1 MKALVICGPTGSGKS
16 RLAVNLAKKL
26 NGVVINADSIQIY
39 REIKIL
45 SGRPDFDDY
54 REAPHR
60 LYGIMSVYNTCSV
73 GVWREMALATIK
85 ECEFVGKLP
94 IICGGTGLYIKFLLD
109 ELSAIPKIPN
119 SIKLEAR
126 LELERIGNEGFRDL
140 LAKSDPVSA
149 SKIKTGDTNRLLRA
163 WEVFKTTAKPLPYWH
178 ELHKKQNTE
187 HKFFKVLLMPNR
199 EVLYSDCDKRF
210 LNFVNQGAV
219 DEAREFNINSLSS
232 ESPALKTLGL
242 SELIQYTK
250 GELDLSEA
258 IERAQR
264 ATRRYAKRQITWFR
278 HQLDEDFLIESLDD
292 KKTVFDCLNKVMNF
306 LKKDLSKVIYTKVS

>member
-26 NGVVINADSIQIY
+26 NGVVINVDSIQIY

-126 LELERIGNEGFRDL
+126 LELERMGNEGFRD
-140 LAKSDPVSA
+140 
-149 SKIKTGDTNRLLRA
+149 
-163 WEVFKTTAKPLPYWH
+163 
-178 ELHKKQNTE
+178 
-187 HKFFKVLLMPNR
+187 
-199 EVLYSDCDKRF
+199 
-210 LNFVNQGAV
+210 
-219 DEAREFNINSLSS
+219 
-232 ESPALKTLGL
+232 
-242 SELIQYTK
+242 
-250 GELDLSEA
+250 
-258 IERAQR
+258 
-264 ATRRYAKRQITWFR
+264 
-278 HQLDEDFLIESLDD
+278 
-292 KKTVFDCLNKVMNF
+292 
-306 LKKDLSKVIYTKVS
+306 

>member
-1 MKALVICGPTGSGKS
+1 MKVLVICGPTGSGKS
-16 RLAVNLAKKL
+16 RLAINLAKKL

-85 ECEFVGKLP
+85 ECEFAGKLP

-109 ELSAIPKIPN
+109 ELSVIPKIPN

-126 LELERIGNEGFRDL
+126 LELERIGNEDFRDL

-149 SKIKTGDTNRLLRA
+149 AKIKTGDTNRLLRA

-219 DEAREFNINSLSS
+219 DEARQINIT
-232 ESPALKTLGL
+232 SPG
-242 SELIQYTK
+242 SELIK
-250 GELDLSEA
+250 CANGELQLSDAVEQ
-258 IERAQR
+258 AQR

-292 KKTVFDCLNKVMNF
+292 KETVFDCLDKIANF
-306 LKKDLSKVIYTKVS
+306 LKKDLSKLTYTKISK